1 MTCDIFIGK
10 RGFVLRCL
18 GVMLTLLTV
27 ISLMAC
33 VAAIPVVVYKQAT
46 KFHTATVEVN
56 AKANDVYRTAL
67 LIIEEDPE
75 LKLLKK
81 DDEKFVAEAEKGELN
96 ATIMAT
102 QLDDKKTQLIVTADA
117 GKKETDKELALQIIT
132 NICDKLGIKYTVV
145 DK

>member
-1 MTCDIFIGK
+1 MFTFLMIMF
-10 RGFVLRCL
+10 
-18 GVMLTLLTV
+18 
-27 ISLMAC
+27 LMAC
-33 VAAIPVVVYKQAT
+33 PVVIPIVVYKKAT
-46 KFHTATVEVN
+46 KFHTATLEVN
-56 AKANDVYRTAL
+56 VKANDVYRAAL

-81 DDEKFVAEAEKGELN
+81 DDEKFLAEAEKGELN